1 MQDLKMLIMVQKNI
15 LYETPPY
22 AVESSISLLA
32 KNLRT
37 ARLRRNLT
45 LKEVAGKIGTGVKVI
60 HDAEQG
66 KTTTSIVVYFAL
78 LWAYDLLQEAENLA
92 NPLKEETGLR
102 LMESRAPQ
110 RSKKKKVLDNN
121 F

>member
-1 MQDLKMLIMVQKNI
+1 MLIMVQKNI

-22 AVESSISLLA
+22 AVENTISLLA
-32 KNLRT
+32 KNLKT

-45 LKEVAGKIGTGVKVI
+45 LKEVAEKIGTGVKVI

-78 LWAYDLLQEAENLA
+78 LWAYDLLQETENLA
-92 NPLKEETGLR
+92 NPLKDETGLR
-102 LMESRAPQ
+102 LMESNAPR
-110 RSKKKKVLDNN
+110 RSKKKKVLDND

>member
-1 MQDLKMLIMVQKNI
+1 MLIMAQKNI

-32 KNLRT
+32 KNLKT

-45 LKEVAGKIGTGVKVI
+45 LKEVAEKIGAGVQVI
-60 HDAEQG
+60 HDAEQ
-66 KTTTSIVVYFAL
+66 L
-78 LWAYDLLQEAENLA
+78 LWAYGLLQEAENLA
-92 NPLKEETGLR
+92 NPLKDEAGLR
-102 LMESRAPQ
+102 LMESKAPQ
-110 RSKKKKVLDNN
+110 RSKKKKMLDND

>member
-1 MQDLKMLIMVQKNI
+1 MVQKNI
-15 LYETPPY
+15 LSETPPY
-22 AVESSISLLA
+22 AVENSISLLA
-32 KNLRT
+32 KNLKT

-45 LKEVAGKIGTGVKVI
+45 LKEVAEKIGTGVKVI

-78 LWAYDLLQEAENLA
+78 LWAYDLLQDVKNLA
-92 NPLKEETGLR
+92 DPLKDETGLR
-102 LMESRAPQ
+102 LMESIAPQ
-110 RSKKKKVLDNN
+110 RSNKKKMLDND

>member
-1 MQDLKMLIMVQKNI
+1 MAQKNI

-22 AVESSISLLA
+22 LVENSISLLA
-32 KNLRT
+32 QNLKT

-45 LKEVAGKIGTGVKVI
+45 IKEVAEKIGTGVKVI

-66 KTTTSIVVYFAL
+66 KATTSIVVYFAL
-78 LWAYDLLQEAENLA
+78 LWAYDLLKNTENLA
-92 NPLKEETGLR
+92 NPLEDEVGMR
-102 LMESRAPQ
+102 LMESKAPK
-110 RSKKKKVLDNN
+110 RSKMRKVLDND